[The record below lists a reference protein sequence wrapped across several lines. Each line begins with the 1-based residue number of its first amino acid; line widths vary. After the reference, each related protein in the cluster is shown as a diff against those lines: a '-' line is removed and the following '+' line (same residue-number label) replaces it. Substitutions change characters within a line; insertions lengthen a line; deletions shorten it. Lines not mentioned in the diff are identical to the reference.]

1 VTTVAAV
8 MVTFNR
14 LARLQDSLARV
25 LSEPLARVLVVD
37 NASTDGTGDW
47 LAGVQ
52 DPRLTVLRLPDNM
65 GGAGG
70 FAAGMAALADMDP
83 DWILLL
89 DDDAWPEPGA
99 VSAFAETVFPP
110 DIGAVAAAVRLP
122 DGRIAEMNR
131 PGFNPFW
138 RMAAFLGAFL
148 GAFRRGK
155 RAGFKLPDA
164 AYDPTAPVQMIDN
177 ASFVGYFVSRAGRA
191 AVGVPEAGLFIY
203 GDDVLYSLTLRR
215 AGLQIAF
222 APQVRFTHDCGTM
235 GAGFIY
241 RPLWKAYYHCRNGV
255 AIARAAAGPVVFPLA
270 LAYYMAVWARR
281 GRHYGGAERRL
292 YRRMMWRGVWDG
304 LLGRRGRND
313 RIHDLAGR
321 LAPHLAPHLAP

>member
-1 VTTVAAV
+1 VTSVTAV
-8 MVTFNR
+8 IVTYNR
-14 LARLQDSLARV
+14 LARLQDSLPRLLA
-25 LSEPLARVLVVD
+25 EPLARVVVVD
-37 NASTDGTGDW
+37 NASTDGTSDW
-47 LAGVQ
+47 LAGVHDARVQ
-52 DPRLTVLRLPDNM
+52 VLRLPDNT

-70 FAAGMAALADMDP
+70 FAAGMAALAAMDP

-99 VSAFAETVFPP
+99 ISAFSETVLSLPP

-138 RMAAFLGAFL
+138 HLRAFL
-148 GAFRRGK
+148 GAFRRGT

-164 AYDPTAPVQMIDN
+164 AYAPAAPVVMIDN
-177 ASFVGYFVSRAGRA
+177 ASFVGYFVARAGRQ

-215 AGLQIAF
+215 AGLAIAF
-222 APQVRFTHDCGTM
+222 APAVRFTHDCGTM
-235 GAGFIY
+235 GQGFIY

-255 AIARAAAGPVVFPLA
+255 AIARAAAGPLIFPAA
-270 LAYYMAVWARR
+270 LAYYIAVWARR
-281 GRHYGGAERRL
+281 GRHYGGAERKL
-292 YRRMMWRGVWDG
+292 YRRMMWAGVRDG

-313 RIHDLAGR
+313 AIHR
-321 LAPHLAPHLAP
+321 LAP